1 MVLEKLTD
9 EELVEKA
16 KDGEVGA
23 VNVLATRYKTLVSA
37 VTHSYFLFGCDSE
50 DLLQEGMI
58 AVINAINSYNGE
70 ASFKSYATTCVRNRI
85 FSLIKSFN
93 NLKNKPLNNY
103 VSLSGYP
110 DGDADKT
117 DMIITKAFGPE
128 EIYINREA
136 IEEHKK
142 SIEKTL
148 SKYEYKILQLFLQGY
163 SYEKIAKMI
172 NKNEKSIDNALQR
185 IRKKLSYLKGE

>member
-117 DMIITKAFGPE
+117 AC
-128 EIYINREA
+128 
-136 IEEHKK
+136 
-142 SIEKTL
+142 
-148 SKYEYKILQLFLQGY
+148 
-163 SYEKIAKMI
+163 
-172 NKNEKSIDNALQR
+172 DNN
-185 IRKKLSYLKGE
+185 

>member
-9 EELVEKA
+9 EELVKKA

-103 VSLSGYP
+103 VSLSGYS

-117 DMIITKAFGPE
+117 EMIITKAFGPE
-128 EIYINREA
+128 ETYINREA

-142 SIEKTL
+142 SIVKTL
-148 SKYEYKILQLFLQGY
+148 SKYEYKILQLFLQGH
-163 SYEKIAKMI
+163 SYEKIAKTI